1 MKKGIKVILASL
13 LILLIIFGVMFISK
27 NNKIELEIKEEN
39 NSSSITETEEI
50 GQGAL
55 GFLKSIVG
63 VKAENLEIINK
74 PVIGIKGSIFAPE
87 EAIVKGINYFLQQTH
102 NNKMKNLKIDIEDNT
117 MDIYVNYNV
126 KSDKDIPVK
135 MKIKPSLN
143 ESKDLVIDI
152 EEVKVLDLKVAD
164 FIVNLV
170 IKTFI
175 IDWFDNSNIKVE
187 YGKNNV
193 IISKENFKNIN
204 LNSIEVKNDGILL
217 DIIINLEK

>member
-1 MKKGIKVILASL
+1 MKKVIKIILISV
-13 LILLIIFGVMFISK
+13 LILLIIFGIMFISK
-27 NNKIELEIKEEN
+27 NNKIKPEIKEQN
-39 NSSSITETEEI
+39 NSNSIIETKEI
-50 GQGAL
+50 GQGTL
-55 GFLKSIVG
+55 EFLKSIVG

-87 EAIVKGINYFLQQTH
+87 EAIVKGINYFLQQTN

-117 MDIYVNYNV
+117 IDIYVNYNV

-143 ESKDLVIDI
+143 ESKDLIIDI
-152 EEVKVLDLKVAD
+152 GEVKILDLKVAN

-170 IKTFI
+170 MKTFV

-187 YGKNNV
+187 YEKNNV
-193 IISKENFKNIN
+193 IISKENFKNVN
-204 LNSIEVKNDGILL
+204 FNSIEVKNEGILL
-217 DIIINLEK
+217 DMVINL

>member
-1 MKKGIKVILASL
+1 MKKGIKIILASV

-27 NNKIELEIKEEN
+27 NNKIKSEIKEEN
-39 NSSSITETEEI
+39 NSGSITETEEI
-50 GQGAL
+50 GQGTL

-63 VKAENLEIINK
+63 VKAESLEIINK
-74 PVIGIKGSIFAPE
+74 PVIGINGSGFAPE
-87 EAIVKGINYFLQQTH
+87 EAIVKGINYFLQQTN
-102 NNKMKNLKIDIEDNT
+102 NNKMKNLKIDII
-117 MDIYVNYNV
+117 DIYVNYNV
-126 KSDKDIPVK
+126 KSDKDIPIK

-152 EEVKVLDLKVAD
+152 GEVKVLDLKVAN

-170 IKTFI
+170 MKTFV

-193 IISKENFKNIN
+193 IISKENFKNVN
-204 LNSIEVKNDGILL
+204 LNSIEVKNEGILL
-217 DIIINLEK
+217 DMIINLEK

>member
-1 MKKGIKVILASL
+1 MKKGIKIILASV

-27 NNKIELEIKEEN
+27 NNKIKSEIKEEN
-39 NSSSITETEEI
+39 NGGSITETEEI
-50 GQGAL
+50 GQGTL

-63 VKAENLEIINK
+63 VKAESLEIINK
-74 PVIGIKGSIFAPE
+74 PAIGIKGSVFAPE
-87 EAIVKGINYFLQQTH
+87 EAIVKGINYFLQQTN

-117 MDIYVNYNV
+117 IDIYVNYNV
-126 KSDKDIPVK
+126 KSDKDIPIK

-152 EEVKVLDLKVAD
+152 GEVKVLDLKVAN

-170 IKTFI
+170 MKTFV

-193 IISKENFKNIN
+193 IISKENFKNVN
-204 LNSIEVKNDGILL
+204 LNSIEVKNEGILL
-217 DIIINLEK
+217 DMIINLEK

>member
-1 MKKGIKVILASL
+1 MKKGIKIILASV
-13 LILLIIFGVMFISK
+13 LILLIIFGVMFINK
-27 NNKIELEIKEEN
+27 NNKIKSGIKEEN
-39 NSSSITETEEI
+39 NSGIITETEEI
-50 GQGAL
+50 GQGTL

-63 VKAENLEIINK
+63 VKAESLEIINK
-74 PVIGIKGSIFAPE
+74 PVIGIKGSVFAPE
-87 EAIVKGINYFLQQTH
+87 EAIVKGINYFLQQTN

-117 MDIYVNYNV
+117 IDIYVNYNV
-126 KSDKDIPVK
+126 KSDKDIPIK

-152 EEVKVLDLKVAD
+152 GEVKVLDLKVAN

-170 IKTFI
+170 MKTFV

-193 IISKENFKNIN
+193 IISKENFKNVN
-204 LNSIEVKNDGILL
+204 LNSIEVKNEGILL
-217 DIIINLEK
+217 DMIINLEK

>member
-1 MKKGIKVILASL
+1 MKKGIKIILASV

-27 NNKIELEIKEEN
+27 INKIKSEIKEEN
-39 NSSSITETEEI
+39 NSGSITETEEI
-50 GQGAL
+50 GQGTL
-55 GFLKSIVG
+55 VFLKSIVG
-63 VKAENLEIINK
+63 VKAESLEIINK
-74 PVIGIKGSIFAPE
+74 PVIGIKGSVFAPE
-87 EAIVKGINYFLQQTH
+87 EAIVKGINYFLQQTN

-117 MDIYVNYNV
+117 IDIYVNYNV
-126 KSDKDIPVK
+126 KSDKDIPIK

-152 EEVKVLDLKVAD
+152 GEVKVLDLKVAN

-170 IKTFI
+170 MKTFV

-193 IISKENFKNIN
+193 IISKENFKNVK
-204 LNSIEVKNDGILL
+204 LNSIEVKNEGILL
-217 DIIINLEK
+217 DMIINLEK

>member
-1 MKKGIKVILASL
+1 MKKGIKIILASV

-27 NNKIELEIKEEN
+27 NNKIKSEIKEEN
-39 NSSSITETEEI
+39 NSGSITETEEI
-50 GQGAL
+50 GQGTL

-63 VKAENLEIINK
+63 VKAESLEIINK
-74 PVIGIKGSIFAPE
+74 PVMGIKGSVFAPE
-87 EAIVKGINYFLQQTH
+87 EAIVKGINYFLQQTN
-102 NNKMKNLKIDIEDNT
+102 NNKMKNLKIDIEDN
-117 MDIYVNYNV
+117 VNYNV
-126 KSDKDIPVK
+126 KSDKDIPIK

-152 EEVKVLDLKVAD
+152 GEVKVLDLKVAN

-170 IKTFI
+170 MKTFV

-193 IISKENFKNIN
+193 IISKENFKNVN
-204 LNSIEVKNDGILL
+204 LNSIEVKNEGILL
-217 DIIINLEK
+217 DMIINLEK

>member
-1 MKKGIKVILASL
+1 MKKGIKIILASV

-27 NNKIELEIKEEN
+27 NNKIKSEIKEEN
-39 NSSSITETEEI
+39 NSGSITETEEI
-50 GQGAL
+50 GQGTL

-63 VKAENLEIINK
+63 VKAESLEIINK
-74 PVIGIKGSIFAPE
+74 PVMGIKGSVFAPE
-87 EAIVKGINYFLQQTH
+87 EAIVKGINYFLQQTN

-117 MDIYVNYNV
+117 IDIYVNYNV
-126 KSDKDIPVK
+126 KSDKDIPIK

-152 EEVKVLDLKVAD
+152 GEVKVLDLKVAN

-170 IKTFI
+170 MKTFV

-193 IISKENFKNIN
+193 IISKENFKNVN
-204 LNSIEVKNDGILL
+204 LNSIEVKNEGILL
-217 DIIINLEK
+217 DMIINLEN

>member
-1 MKKGIKVILASL
+1 MKKGIKIILASV

-27 NNKIELEIKEEN
+27 NNKIKSEIKEEN
-39 NSSSITETEEI
+39 NSGSITETEEI
-50 GQGAL
+50 GQGTL

-63 VKAENLEIINK
+63 VKAESLEIINK
-74 PVIGIKGSIFAPE
+74 PVIGIKGSVFAPE
-87 EAIVKGINYFLQQTH
+87 EAIVKGINYFLQQTN

-117 MDIYVNYNV
+117 IDIYVNYNV
-126 KSDKDIPVK
+126 KSDKDIPIK

-152 EEVKVLDLKVAD
+152 GEVKVLDM
-164 FIVNLV
+164 
-170 IKTFI
+170 KTFV

-193 IISKENFKNIN
+193 IISKENFKNVN
-204 LNSIEVKNDGILL
+204 LNSIEVKNEGILL
-217 DIIINLEK
+217 DMIINLEK